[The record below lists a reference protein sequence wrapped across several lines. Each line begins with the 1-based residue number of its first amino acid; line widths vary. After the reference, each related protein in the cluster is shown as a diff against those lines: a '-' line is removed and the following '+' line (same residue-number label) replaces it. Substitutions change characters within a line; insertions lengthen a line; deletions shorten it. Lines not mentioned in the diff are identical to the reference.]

1 VYVVV
6 IIFKHVLKHDTDV
19 PLSKMR
25 MNIKRTLF
33 EGGISNMNNNLVNEI
48 TASQLRNDLPEFSSG
63 DEVKVSVRIVE
74 GNKTRLQNFQGVVI
88 ARRGGGVSATFTV
101 RKVSGGI
108 GVERTFPVHS
118 PAVASV
124 QVVRRGKVIRNK
136 ITYIRKLSGKSAR
149 IKEIL

>member
-1 VYVVV
+1 MLLLYSSMF
-6 IIFKHVLKHDTDV
+6 IEHDTDV

-25 MNIKRTLF
+25 MNIKRTLL
-33 EGGISNMNNNLVNEI
+33 EGGQSNTMNNNLVNEI

-74 GNKTRLQNFQGVVI
+74 GNKTRIQNFQGVVI

-124 QVVRRGKVIRNK
+124 QVVRRGKVRRNK